1 MLHFR
6 TTAQNR
12 PLKLMLRVGLAMVL
26 ILGLVLLFAN
36 MEKAKTVYEI
46 TLDDNTYTVE
56 SDSEQME
63 DVFNQAGLEL
73 SASDCVDTKEDEQT
87 DTVQVSVTHKQ
98 YVTVTCDGAAV
109 SILTDEGETVGQVL
123 ERLNIKLCNHDLIS
137 KEESAAVESG
147 DSIVINRVKITY
159 KKKTESIPYAKTRQA
174 DPNMARGTEGIT
186 QAGKNGK
193 TVYTYQLTSIDGGK
207 PTSKLVKT
215 KTTDPVTQVTSYGTR
230 VPAPNLSSLSQSRDY
245 ITNIDDE
252 KGTITTVSG
261 STYYVRKKLTCS
273 ATAYTARSGART
285 ATGRKASVGVIAVDP
300 RVIPYGTRMYIQTTS
315 GTMLYGIAVAGDCGG
330 AIKGNTIDLYF
341 NTLSQCY
348 SFGRRSCTV
357 YILG

>member
-1 MLHFR
+1 MRHFQ
-6 TTAQNR
+6 TTALNR

-98 YVTVTCDGAAV
+98 YVTVTCDGASV
-109 SILTDEGETVGQVL
+109 SILTDEGETVAQAL
-123 ERLNIKLCNHDLIS
+123 ERLNIKLGKHDLIS
-137 KEESAAVESG
+137 KEESATIENG

-159 KKKTESIPYAKTRQA
+159 EKKTESIPYSKTRQA
-174 DPNMARGTEGIT
+174 DPTMARGTEAIT
-186 QAGKNGK
+186 QSGKNGK
-193 TVYTYQLTSIDGGK
+193 TVYTYQLTSIDGGE

-230 VPAPNLSSLSQSRDY
+230 VPAPNLSGLSQSRDY

-252 KGTITTVSG
+252 KSTITTVSG
-261 STYYVRKKLTCS
+261 NTYSVRKTLTCS

-285 ATGRKASVGVIAVDP
+285 STGRRASVGVIAVDP

-341 NTLSQCY
+341 NSLSQCY